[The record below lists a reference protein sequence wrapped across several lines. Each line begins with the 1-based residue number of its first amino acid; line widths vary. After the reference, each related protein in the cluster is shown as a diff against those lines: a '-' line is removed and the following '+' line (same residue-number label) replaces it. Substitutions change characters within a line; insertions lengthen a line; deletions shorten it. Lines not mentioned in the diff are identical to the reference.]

1 MTDTVITKADLAREL
16 NLSRARISQLCQ
28 IGLPVRPDGKLNR
41 SEALAWVKA
50 NHCPWR
56 GGWWGDRRKKNKTV
70 RPGRRQRAPMPE
82 ASMAGGMDLDSLN
95 TDIDLA
101 SMTAGVDELL
111 AEVSAGVDSLLADM
125 EREEQAKRDAV
136 LNGAYRQLLDRMV
149 RASEVLPEVLLSM
162 GVRDMGIVHGAAD
175 LFTTILF
182 HLAGPFGD
190 AAYDWAAND
199 DIPVVA
205 PKYAE
210 LAKRFG
216 VEYDVDEAEKRADEL
231 CDELYQRLNELEDHE
246 E

>member
-1 MTDTVITKADLAREL
+1 
-16 NLSRARISQLCQ
+16 
-28 IGLPVRPDGKLNR
+28 
-41 SEALAWVKA
+41 
-50 NHCPWR
+50 
-56 GGWWGDRRKKNKTV
+56 
-70 RPGRRQRAPMPE
+70 MPE
-82 ASMAGGMDLDSLN
+82 ASMAGGMDGAAWA
-95 TDIDLA
+95 DL
-101 SMTAGVDELL
+101 V
-111 AEVSAGVDSLLADM
+111 LADM

-231 CDELYQRLNELEDHE
+231 WDRLYQCLNELEDHE

>member
-41 SEALAWVKA
+41 AEALAWVKA

-56 GGWWGDRRKKNKTV
+56 GGWWGDLRKKNKTV

-82 ASMAGGMDLDSLN
+82 ASMAGGMDGAAWA
-95 TDIDLA
+95 DL
-101 SMTAGVDELL
+101 V
-111 AEVSAGVDSLLADM
+111 LADM

-231 CDELYQRLNELEDHE
+231 WDRLYQCLNELEDHE

>member
-41 SEALAWVKA
+41 AEALAWVKA

-56 GGWWGDRRKKNKTV
+56 GGWGGDLRKKNKTV

-82 ASMAGGMDLDSLN
+82 ASMAGGMDLS
-95 TDIDLA
+95 
-101 SMTAGVDELL
+101 
-111 AEVSAGVDSLLADM
+111 AEVDSLLADM
-125 EREEQAKRDAV
+125 EREEQARRDAV
-136 LNGAYRQLLDRMV
+136 LNGAYRQLLDHMV
-149 RASEVLPEVLLSM
+149 RASEVLPAVLLSM
-162 GVRDMGIVHGAAD
+162 GVRDMGMVHGAAD

-199 DIPVVA
+199 DIPVVT

-231 CDELYQRLNELEDHE
+231 CDGLYKRLNELEAQKSGNVG
-246 E
+246 